1 MSAPPAPRLWA
12 RLLRLVL
19 HADDRRYA
27 LSDLEDGFE
36 RRARETNTDEARAWY
51 RRQVARSILPALG
64 SRWSRRPRLIAL
76 VIDDFRFAIRSLAK
90 TPIVALVVVTSL
102 AVGIGATTAVFSAA
116 NAFLLRPASD
126 AIEDPDQL
134 VTVFTSDGSGAR
146 YGRNSVLDAQAVA
159 EATAAFSALATHRIG
174 IVEIE
179 GPDWIRSSMI
189 EIVSGNYFDVLGV
202 RVGIGRGFTP
212 EETKFGSAE
221 RVVIISARLWQDQF
235 GGDPDAIGNTVILD
249 GGPFAVIGVAP
260 AELRSRFMAFEV
272 DAWVPIGIPGGVFIS
287 NESEWNNRSDRDH
300 GIVARLAP
308 GASKEQARAQLDVVA
323 ARLHSE
329 YREHWED
336 ERSEARRF
344 AVLDERA
351 ARVPPDAV
359 TALTAASTIFVLAAG
374 LLLAVA
380 CFNVAGIMLARADAR
395 RRELAVRL
403 ALGATPQRIAG
414 LLLVESLILA
424 TIACVA
430 GIVLAKQIVGAF
442 SMVSLPIANLV
453 IRFDIDID
461 GRVLAF
467 ALVTAV
473 LTSVAFGM
481 VPAWR
486 GARPD
491 LVPALKG
498 VRTTRQGARRRLSLR
513 SALVLGQVAGA
524 LIFVVGAGTTLRSFN
539 ELVAM
544 DWGVEVEGLAVM
556 TKDMPAE
563 TPAPERA
570 AEYANVLQQIAAR
583 PEIADVQIG
592 SAVEGTSFAFDSRAD
607 VAPLGYERA
616 PGESMRVSVN
626 SVTPGYFELLQIR
639 LLTGRTFTSADHADA
654 DRVAIVNESFARRF
668 WPEDSPLGRQFD
680 IGQFTEEGGDLMRA
694 DGDTYTV
701 IGLAV
706 DAKYHGFE
714 GTESEFFWTAL
725 LQKPPARAMVVAR
738 AYGGVEEAIQ
748 ALREAIPADTR
759 GVMMIPPG
767 RLVDLRDFQ
776 FAFLR
781 VMARF
786 LAAAGAFGLLLAAMG
801 LYGTVAYAVARRARE
816 MALRQAIGAL
826 PRQVVNQVFRSGLR
840 LALGGLAVGTLVIVP
855 LVALLRADLH
865 GVAPIEPLGLVIGAV
880 IVFLA
885 TATASYIPALRIAR
899 IAPAE
904 SLRAD

>member
-76 VIDDFRFAIRSLAK
+76 VIDDFHFAIRSLAK

-249 GGPFAVIGVAP
+249 GGPFTVIGVAP

-430 GIVLAKQIVGAF
+430 GIVLAKQIVGTF

-498 VRTTRQGARRRLSLR
+498 VRATRQGARRRLSLR

-701 IGLAV
+701 IGLAA

-885 TATASYIPALRIAR
+885 TAAASYIPALRIAR